1 MTILTP
7 QEALQAI
14 ADGKKLEYK
23 WHTEDEW
30 HMFDPLINGVY
41 LEHVMKEKNVFRLAQ
56 EMITIGDVSFP
67 KPVSEPLTDG
77 ADYWIANPTYLHHSL
92 VHPFTWCGDNIQ
104 RVYLSRGL
112 IHLSRENAIAHAKA
126 LIKLS
131 GGNVDE

>member
-23 WHTEDEW
+23 WHTDDEW
-30 HMFDPLINGVY
+30 YMFYPLINGVF
-41 LEHVMKEKNVFRLAQ
+41 LENIMKGKSVFRLAQ

-67 KPVSEPLTDG
+67 KPESNPLKNGTEYWVADPTSQYCTTQG
-77 ADYWIANPTYLHHSL
+77 ANCWGNDDLDKNYFRRNL
-92 VHPFTWCGDNIQ
+92 VH
-104 RVYLSRGL
+104 LSK
-112 IHLSRENAIAHAKA
+112 ENAIAHAKA

>member
-1 MTILTP
+1 MTNLLTP
-7 QEALQAI
+7 QEVLQALI
-14 ADGKKLEYK
+14 DGKKVEYRHPHLDWAILK
-23 WHTEDEW
+23 PTRFKLSKL
-30 HMFDPLINGVY
+30 FDSG
-41 LEHVMKEKNVFRLAQ
+41 HQFRLAQ
-56 EMITIGDVSFP
+56 EMIIIGDVSFP

-77 ADYWIANPTYLHHSL
+77 ADYWIANPAYLHHSL

-131 GGNVDE
+131 GGNCE